1 MPDAGPS
8 RSLVCDRGE
17 ERINKDEV
25 WIRAHLPDELAGED
39 IFLVRGDRLDDLT

>member
-17 ERINKDEV
+17 ECINKDEV